1 MNTRIKFLRKNSGLT
16 QEKFAERIGLKQNS
30 IALIESGKRNISDQA
45 ILSICREFG
54 VREEW
59 LRTGNGEMYA
69 PAPTNGLDLLAKEKK
84 LTHGEYI
91 LIEKFV
97 GLNPETRKRILDYIQ
112 EVSAA
117 LSADDI
123 PADAPAID
131 CRESAESLHAE
142 LDRQLGIEKKKRRAS
157 PKPLDL
163 EAAAQ
168 KENMERLRVSPVKPK
183 KKKGRAVRVGSSPFL

>member
-30 IALIESGKRNISDQA
+30 IALIESGKRNISDQT

-97 GLNPETRKRILDYIQ
+97 GLNPEIRKRILDYIQ

-117 LSADDI
+117 LSAGDI

-131 CRESAESLHAE
+131 CGESAESLHAE
-142 LDRQLGIEKKKRRAS
+142 LDRQLGIEKK
-157 PKPLDL
+157 
-163 EAAAQ
+163 EAADESEA
-168 KENMERLRVSPVKPK
+168 S
-183 KKKGRAVRVGSSPFL
+183 

>member
-97 GLNPETRKRILDYIQ
+97 GLNPETRNGFWIIFRRCLLLFLQTISLRTLLLLIAGNPQK
-112 EVSAA
+112 VSMLNWTVSLA
-117 LSADDI
+117 LK
-123 PADAPAID
+123 
-131 CRESAESLHAE
+131 
-142 LDRQLGIEKKKRRAS
+142 KKKRRTG

-183 KKKGRAVRVGSSPFL
+183 KKKGRAVCVGSSPFL

>member
-142 LDRQLGIEKKKRRAS
+142 LDRQLGIEKKKRWTG

-183 KKKGRAVRVGSSPFL
+183 RKKGRAVRVGSSPFL

>member
-30 IALIESGKRNISDQA
+30 IALIESGKRNISDQT

-59 LRTGNGEMYA
+59 LRTGKGEMYA
-69 PAPTNGLDLLAKEKK
+69 PAPTTGLDFLAQEKD

-97 GLNPETRKRILDYIQ
+97 NLKPETRQQILSYIQ
-112 EVSAA
+112 EVAAA
-117 LSADDI
+117 LASEDV
-123 PADAPAID
+123 PASTPSID
-131 CRESAESLHAE
+131 SGKSVENLHAE
-142 LDRQLGIEKKKRRAS
+142 LDRQLGIEKKEAEDESAAS
-157 PKPLDL
+157 
-163 EAAAQ
+163 
-168 KENMERLRVSPVKPK
+168 
-183 KKKGRAVRVGSSPFL
+183 

>member
-30 IALIESGKRNISDQA
+30 IALIESGKRNISDQT

-59 LRTGNGEMYA
+59 LMYA
-69 PAPTNGLDLLAKEKK
+69 PAPTTGLDLLAQEKD

-97 GLNPETRKRILDYIQ
+97 NLKPETRQQILSYIQ
-112 EVSAA
+112 EVAA
-117 LSADDI
+117 VLASEDV
-123 PADAPAID
+123 PASTPSID
-131 CRESAESLHAE
+131 SGKSVENLHAE
-142 LDRQLGIEKKKRRAS
+142 LDRQLGIEKKEAEDESAAS
-157 PKPLDL
+157 
-163 EAAAQ
+163 
-168 KENMERLRVSPVKPK
+168 
-183 KKKGRAVRVGSSPFL
+183 

>member
-30 IALIESGKRNISDQA
+30 IALIESGKRNISDQT

-59 LRTGNGEMYA
+59 LRTGEGEMYA
-69 PAPTNGLDLLAKEKK
+69 PAPTTGLDLLVQEKA
-84 LTHGEYI
+84 LRREERI

-97 GLNPETRKRILDYIQ
+97 NLKPETRQQILNYIQ
-112 EVSAA
+112 EVAAA
-117 LSADDI
+117 LSAGDV

-142 LDRQLGIEKKKRRAS
+142 LDRQLGIEKK
-157 PKPLDL
+157 
-163 EAAAQ
+163 EAAD
-168 KENMERLRVSPVKPK
+168 
-183 KKKGRAVRVGSSPFL
+183 GSEAS

>member
-1 MNTRIKFLRKNSGLT
+1 MNARIKFLRKNSGLT

-69 PAPTNGLDLLAKEKK
+69 PAPTTGLDLLAQEKD

-97 GLNPETRKRILDYIQ
+97 NLKPETRQQILNYIQ
-112 EVSAA
+112 EVAAA
-117 LSADDI
+117 LASGDV
-123 PADAPAID
+123 PADTPSID
-131 CRESAESLHAE
+131 SGKSVESLHAE
-142 LDRQLGIEKKKRRAS
+142 LDRQLGIEKK
-157 PKPLDL
+157 
-163 EAAAQ
+163 EAADESEA
-168 KENMERLRVSPVKPK
+168 S
-183 KKKGRAVRVGSSPFL
+183 